1 MVRKGAGGFPIGSRS
16 TTMVL
21 SLDVSKDEL
30 VCTLLDRSTRQPRW
44 EPTVPNTPAGVRR
57 LLAKTPADAV
67 WVLEP
72 TGSYSLPVVKQAQAA
87 GRTVL
92 MADPKKAR
100 RYLQSLNTRAKTDRI
115 DSRGLALFA
124 LDRELRPYPVKS
136 AALEQVDQLLTAR
149 KGMADAISRLRQQ
162 MKELP
167 HAADLLQEAV
177 EELQKRQRRL
187 DRQIEQLTRQEPTL
201 SAVARLRAVPGIGLI
216 TATTA
221 VSRLA
226 ARRFARPE
234 EWVAY
239 IGYDIAIRQSGKR
252 NGELGLSKQGDAELR
267 RLFYLCAQS
276 SLNAR
281 ESPFAGQY
289 EREKKKGLKTTAA
302 LCAVARKLARVAW
315 SLFHHGTNY
324 DAARVYRAQ
333 PA

>member
-1 MVRKGAGGFPIGSRS
+1 
-16 TTMVL
+16 MVL
-21 SLDVSKDEL
+21 ALDVSKEEL
-30 VCTLLDRSTRQPRW
+30 VCTLMDRKTRQTRF
-44 EPTVPNTPAGVRR
+44 ETTVPNTAAGVRR
-57 LLAKTPADAV
+57 LLARTPLEAV

-87 GRTVL
+87 GRTVW

-100 RYLQSLNTRAKTDRI
+100 RYLQSLTSRAKTDRL

-124 LDRELRPYPVKS
+124 LDRTLRPYPVKS
-136 AALEQVDQLLTAR
+136 APVEQVDQLLSAR
-149 KGMADAISRLRQQ
+149 KGIADAVSRLRQQ

-167 HAADLLQEAV
+167 HAAGTLKEAV
-177 EELQKRQRRL
+177 EELQKRQRQL
-187 DRQIEQLTRQEPTL
+187 EQKIEQLTKTEPTL
-201 SAVARLRAVPGIGLI
+201 SAVARLRKVPGIGLI

-226 ARRFARPE
+226 ARGFARPE

-239 IGYDIAIRQSGKR
+239 IGYDITIRQSGKR
-252 NGELGLSKQGDAELR
+252 KGELGLTKQGDAELR

-276 SLNAR
+276 SLNAK
-281 ESPFAGQY
+281 ETPFAAQY

-315 SLFHHGTNY
+315 SLFHHESSY
-324 DAARVYRAQ
+324 DPARVYQAQ